1 MNRQLPII
9 IAIGLSSAV
18 LYAAALSGL
27 TIGLLVTYL
36 AQLPLFIAGL
46 SMGVRAAALAGAAG
60 VVALTIIGGTMPG
73 VLYALSTALPVALL
87 VTLALRKRVWTDGK
101 EYWYPPGNLLRG
113 TAIWCAALLITAAVV
128 FGVLGDGFRAAVS
141 AFVGRIS
148 DVIAQGTGQSA
159 SQATIENMAGILP
172 GITSWSWMLMATV
185 NGLLAQ
191 ALVTRLGKNLR
202 PAFRMAE
209 IDVPLS
215 WAGLFAVAVALAFI
229 LPADFGFT
237 MANMAMV
244 LAYPLLFQG
253 LSVVHAAMASFGAW
267 TIGYVAFYV
276 VMIFFGWLSLAIVAL
291 GMAEPLLKLRE
302 RLTRPKS
309 T

>member
-27 TIGLLVTYL
+27 AIGLLVTYL
-36 AQLPLFIAGL
+36 AQLPLFIVGL
-46 SMGVRAAALAGAAG
+46 WMGARAAAVAGLAGI
-60 VVALTIIGGTMPG
+60 VALTIIGGTMPG
-73 VLYALSTALPVALL
+73 TLYALSTALPVALL
-87 VTLALRKRVWTDGK
+87 VLLALRKRVWTDGK

-113 TAIWCAALLITAAVV
+113 TSIWCAALMIIAAVV
-128 FGVLGDGFRAAVS
+128 FGMFGDGFRAAVA

-159 SQATIENMAGILP
+159 SQATIESMVGVLP
-172 GITSWSWMLMATV
+172 GITAWSWMLMATV

-191 ALVTRLGKNLR
+191 VLVTRMGKNLR
-202 PAFRMAE
+202 PALRMAE
-209 IDVPLS
+209 IDVPLT
-215 WAGLFAVAVALAFI
+215 WAGLFVVTVALAFI
-229 LPADFGFT
+229 LPADLGFT

-253 LSVVHAAMASFGAW
+253 LSVVHAALAGFGAW

-276 VMIFFGWLSLAIVAL
+276 VMIFFGWLSLAVVAL
-291 GMAEPLLKLRE
+291 GLAEPVLKLRE
-302 RLTRPKS
+302 RLTRPKN